1 MILSSNTVKT
11 NVTEFIFLLE
21 KPSLQS
27 SYIGKVAHLFSGDA
41 VIVVFVTSLWEKACK
56 PIGAYF

>member
-41 VIVVFVTSLWEKACK
+41 VIVVFVTSL
-56 PIGAYF
+56 